1 MLIIYQSILHILLHV
16 FMFYHLSISWNLQ
29 LTPLPL
35 TLPQSLLPSS
45 CLNSYIH
52 SYVLLQ
58 PLNHFKTC
66 HLPRIPAMDSHQH
79 SNKLFPNVAYK
90 AGMVWPVYLP
100 QTVPITWNTLCFS
113 LYLVNFQH
121 HILIE
126 AWPLTGHSHNLY
138 IRTYMRFGVIWS
150 VLLLSLLFS
159 C

>member
-1 MLIIYQSILHILLHV
+1 MTVRSLYFYYLTQWLKQVLNICWIKEFKKSKVPIIYQSILHILLHV

-100 QTVPITWNTLCFS
+100 LFQLPGIPFASHFTWWIFNITF
-113 LYLVNFQH
+113 
-121 HILIE
+121 
-126 AWPLTGHSHNLY
+126 
-138 IRTYMRFGVIWS
+138 
-150 VLLLSLLFS
+150 
-159 C
+159 